1 MFQCPRWPAK
11 VDQCF
16 GLQHEPKHAPENSLH
31 SVLLNKTAIS
41 KLKKLQDLYIC
52 TWADEVNRTPDFNQ
66 LSWFPSL
73 FRWFFAIWART
84 PMKPWAPLSL
94 AMLYESG
101 NSEAAP
107 VVHRISQLGTSQFWD
122 SRAWFASDLACDDG
136 FSMIFLLRV
145 MIPGCAEFVELF
157 FRRCWEGS
165 WIMVLPVRWHQRA
178 LFAVLWSGP
187 QNQRALQRETWN
199 SQSVGGTSG
208 NFIEFF
214 GWLHLVRGG
223 FDRKPGPTQ
232 VLWDERLMI
241 RLCSVEKRVHHLR
254 IGWHRSQLPNRWWGC
269 WATIDVPLHDFVL
282 DRTFFMSD
290 RPGVFC
296 PICFDLHRV
305 WEGTCDHSAT
315 MAGYQRLA
323 MNSAGAQGQSPD
335 LQIHRHA
342 FFCLPSTGWLTILTS
357 NILQQYQIC

>member
-178 LFAVLWSGP
+178 LFRCAVIRTPKPKS
-187 QNQRALQRETWN
+187 
-199 SQSVGGTSG
+199 SSKG
-208 NFIEFF
+208 NLEFAISRWYLGKF
-214 GWLHLVRGG
+214 H
-223 FDRKPGPTQ
+223 
-232 VLWDERLMI
+232 
-241 RLCSVEKRVHHLR
+241 R
-254 IGWHRSQLPNRWWGC
+254 I
-269 WATIDVPLHDFVL
+269 F
-282 DRTFFMSD
+282 
-290 RPGVFC
+290 
-296 PICFDLHRV
+296 
-305 WEGTCDHSAT
+305 
-315 MAGYQRLA
+315 
-323 MNSAGAQGQSPD
+323 
-335 LQIHRHA
+335 
-342 FFCLPSTGWLTILTS
+342 WLTS
-357 NILQQYQIC
+357 PGQGWFW